1 MPARSNDN
9 GRCTEPR
16 SVHAPT
22 LAADARHLVKVR
34 HRAGIKPVHANGEP
48 CPHRKGEDCPGREY
62 RAQCKNAGCHFDK
75 QLDARV
81 QLEFVRDTSACPTH
95 PSSADTDAADAA
107 NEEDGAEP
115 VDEKPQQAAPQL
127 PLQPQIRKTGPA
139 SQPYRLTCPE
149 QGCGRLGDYA
159 TRRMASDAFGEHVD
173 LVHPALTPLDLV
185 RSVVQ
190 LEGDGDG
197 RWTVSDLSGHRYTV
211 RRIGEKTFR
220 VDVDGRTVTVVAP
233 LATLERARLC
243 IAQLA
248 RIVHG
253 PRAEAARIQLLR
265 EERAAATS

>member
-22 LAADARHLVKVR
+22 LAADAPHLVKGR

-62 RAQCKNAGCHFDK
+62 RAQCKNVGCHFDK

-95 PSSADTDAADAA
+95 PSSADGAA
-107 NEEDGAEP
+107 P
-115 VDEKPQQAAPQL
+115 VDQKPQQAAPQL

-173 LVHPALTPLDLV
+173 LVHPALTPLDLI

-190 LEGDGDG
+190 LERDGDG

>member
-1 MPARSNDN
+1 M
-9 GRCTEPR
+9 
-16 SVHAPT
+16 
-22 LAADARHLVKVR
+22 
-34 HRAGIKPVHANGEP
+34 
-48 CPHRKGEDCPGREY
+48 
-62 RAQCKNAGCHFDK
+62 
-75 QLDARV
+75 
-81 QLEFVRDTSACPTH
+81 RDTSACPTH
-95 PSSADTDAADAA
+95 PSSADTDAVAA
-107 NEEDGAEP
+107 NEGEGAEP

-127 PLQPQIRKTGPA
+127 PLQPQIRKNGPS
-139 SQPYRLTCPE
+139 SQPYRLICPE

-197 RWTVSDLSGHRYTV
+197 RWTVSDLSGRRYTV

-220 VDVDGRTVTVVAP
+220 VARGTTTVTVVAP